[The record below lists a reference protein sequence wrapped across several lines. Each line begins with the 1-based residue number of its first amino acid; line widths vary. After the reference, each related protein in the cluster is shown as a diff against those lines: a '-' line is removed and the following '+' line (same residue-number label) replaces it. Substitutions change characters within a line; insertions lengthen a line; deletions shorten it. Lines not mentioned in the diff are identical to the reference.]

1 MLLARPDFGFRYTA
15 ELTFVSTLRVWVQ
28 VRLVSLL
35 FVLCA
40 VRYWLSAANCA
51 AQQTLYTGAV

>member
-1 MLLARPDFGFRYTA
+1 MLLARPEFGFRYTA

-28 VRLVSLL
+28 VRLISLL

-51 AQQTLYTGAV
+51 APQTP